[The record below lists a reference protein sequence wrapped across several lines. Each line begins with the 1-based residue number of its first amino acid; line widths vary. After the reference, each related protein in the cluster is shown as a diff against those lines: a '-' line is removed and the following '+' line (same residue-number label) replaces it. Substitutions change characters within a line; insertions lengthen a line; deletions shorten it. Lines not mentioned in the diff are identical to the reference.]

1 MVFLDRNYYF
11 RGEKPI
17 IIPHRGGI
25 NVVPENTLHA
35 LEHTVEN
42 NFTHF
47 ETDLRMTKDGEIILN
62 HDATINRTTHEKG
75 NISELDW
82 KDLKK
87 INAGSK
93 FYERKD
99 LNRNTSFVLLKEAL
113 SIFDQLCFNLD
124 LKESGMAEKVY
135 KIIKETKAE
144 DRTLVSSFSPSRL
157 DEFIKVS
164 NGEIL
169 TSGSF
174 RENVIARYFPTKK
187 RNLKIQALQ
196 APFIYRG
203 LKVHSRKLKDFCEIN
218 NLYLHIWTVNNNEDF
233 DKCLE
238 FGCDGIMTDEPLK
251 LRKYLERNS

>member
-1 MVFLDRNYYF
+1 
-11 RGEKPI
+11 
-17 IIPHRGGI
+17 
-25 NVVPENTLHA
+25 
-35 LEHTVEN
+35 
-42 NFTHF
+42 
-47 ETDLRMTKDGEIILN
+47 
-62 HDATINRTTHEKG
+62 
-75 NISELDW
+75 
-82 KDLKK
+82 
-87 INAGSK
+87 
-93 FYERKD
+93 
-99 LNRNTSFVLLKEAL
+99 LKEAL

-124 LKESGMAEKVY
+124 LKESGMAKKVY
-135 KIIKETKAE
+135 KIIKESKAE

-203 LKVHSRKLKDFCEIN
+203 LKVHSRKLKEFCEIN
-218 NLYLHIWTVNNNEDF
+218 NLYLHIWTVNNDEDF